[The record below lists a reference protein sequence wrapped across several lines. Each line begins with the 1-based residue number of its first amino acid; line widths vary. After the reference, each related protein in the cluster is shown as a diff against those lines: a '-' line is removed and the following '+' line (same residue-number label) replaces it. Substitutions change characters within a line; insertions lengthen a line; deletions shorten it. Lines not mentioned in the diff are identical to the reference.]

1 MRKRNN
7 TASTHELV
15 GGGEM
20 AISFFENRPYAAAVI
35 LIVAVVFFLL
45 LFIVWP
51 WRNVLAFTL
60 WGAFILYY
68 PTRWLQKY
76 VRRRALAA
84 ALILIGIFVV
94 SLYAL
99 LNILFI
105 VFAQVSQISA
115 SSADTNTTI
124 TNATTKTFS
133 GVGLVNSP
141 LISDFA
147 RNLGTSSG
155 EIVQRFSQIALQVI
169 SNIIHS
175 LPTFILYIIISV
187 ILIFGLLVK
196 GDEWVSDYKAAVPLK
211 YQPIVYRFLDH
222 LEPIYYTFFVIYVM
236 LAIVSGIIAAV
247 AFAVIGVPFIITFA
261 LLMVIIGLIPIIGRA
276 LIYVPIAIWFLA
288 QGDIVRGLAV
298 LIFSIIV
305 FQIFIN
311 FFVQPAW
318 VQRKGKI
325 PKPLGLI
332 AYIVPLAALGIPGII
347 LGPAIIGFALALWRT
362 YRDVQKETMPVVAA

>member
-1 MRKRNN
+1 
-7 TASTHELV
+7 
-15 GGGEM
+15 M
-20 AISFFENRPYAAAVI
+20 APTFFENRRYAAVVI
-35 LIVAVVFFLL
+35 LIVAVVIFLL

-51 WRNVLAFTL
+51 WRNVLVLTL

-68 PTRWLQKY
+68 PTRWLQKH
-76 VRRRALAA
+76 VRRRGLAA

-94 SLYAL
+94 ALIAL

-105 VFAQVSQISA
+105 VFAQVSEIYA
-115 SSADTNTTI
+115 SSANSNSTV
-124 TNATTKTFS
+124 TNATTQTFS
-133 GVGLVNSP
+133 VVGLANSP

-147 RNLGTSSG
+147 RNLGTG
-155 EIVQRFSQIALQVI
+155 TGIIVQKFAGIALQVV
-169 SNIIHS
+169 SDIIRS
-175 LPTFILYIIISV
+175 LPTLILYIIISV

-236 LAIVSGIIAAV
+236 LAVVSGIIAAV
-247 AFAVIGVPFIITFA
+247 AFVIIGVPFVVTFA
-261 LLMVIIGLIPIIGRA
+261 ILMVMIGLIPIIGRA
-276 LIYVPIAIWFLA
+276 LIYVPISIWFLA

-311 FFVQPAW
+311 FFVQPTW

-332 AYIVPLAALGIPGII
+332 AYVVPLAALGIPGII

-362 YRDVQKETMPVVAA
+362 YRDVQKETMPVAAA